1 MRRRWIA
8 QFGQRLPS
16 RFGKRMENRKLLVM
30 HSNLSQDATTASL
43 LVVTTVFL
51 AADGEHDKYSYFNQ
65 KIILS
70 TKPR

>member
-1 MRRRWIA
+1 MR
-8 QFGQRLPS
+8 S
-16 RFGKRMENRKLLVM
+16 
-30 HSNLSQDATTASL
+30 SLSQNAATASL